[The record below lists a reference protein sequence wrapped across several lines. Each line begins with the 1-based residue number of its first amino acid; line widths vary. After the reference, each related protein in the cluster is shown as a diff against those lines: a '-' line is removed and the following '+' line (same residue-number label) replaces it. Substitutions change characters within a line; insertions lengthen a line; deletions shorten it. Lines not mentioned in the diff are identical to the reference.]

1 MVASELRA
9 NARESL
15 QGKWGKAA
23 LLTLCYGLITFVINF
38 VLAFIPVIGSLVAFV
53 ISLPISFGILV
64 SFMKLKRDEEV
75 TYTDFLNTGFSNFG
89 KVWGVFGNMLLKM
102 IIPIVL
108 VVVFVIVM
116 IVGMGGSAAGLMA
129 TSYSSHSYAGMTAG
143 FGGVFIIGM
152 LGYFVSLIYAVIKGY
167 LYSLSYYILYDNPD
181 KTGKEI
187 VETSESLMK
196 GNRWRFFWLGLTFIG
211 WAILSVFTL
220 YIGMLWLMPYIMVSF
235 VCFYEDLAG
244 NSTTSQ
250 NVENN
255 NPVQE

>member
-9 NARESL
+9 KARESL

-23 LLTLCYGLITFVINF
+23 LITLCYAVITFVINF
-38 VLAFIPVIGSLVAFV
+38 VLGLIPVIGSLVAFV

-102 IIPIVL
+102 IVPIVL
-108 VVVFVIVM
+108 VVVFAIIMV
-116 IVGMGGSAAGLMA
+116 VGMGGSVAGLMA
-129 TSYSSHSYAGMTAG
+129 TTYSSHSYVGMSAG
-143 FGGVFIIGM
+143 FGGVFIIGII
-152 LGYFVSLIYAVIKGY
+152 GYIVSLIYAVIKGY
-167 LYSLSYYILYDNPD
+167 LYSLSYYILYDNQD
-181 KTGKEI
+181 KSGKEI
-187 VETSESLMK
+187 VETSESLMR

-211 WAILSVFTL
+211 WSILCGFTL
-220 YIGMLWLMPYIMVSF
+220 GIGLLWLMPYIMVAF

-244 NSTTSQ
+244 NSTSSQ
-250 NVENN
+250 NVEND
-255 NPVQE
+255 NPVKE